1 MAKGHGML
9 FATIF
14 PNRSTQ
20 SKRDLTSNGSNL
32 ARESI
37 DLLRPPIEKSAHMV
51 GKEECLFFHPFI
63 LLIKSY
69 DFLPLCIKDA
79 LLLSSQEEIWCAT
92 PKTTKRHLWKI
103 CDEKELCPFDF
114 FQVSA
119 FSKTILGSIKCEIE
133 KKIFGTC
140 PNARFQGT

>member
-1 MAKGHGML
+1 LKKRKKYGQRPWNVVCHN
-9 FATIF
+9 F
-14 PNRSTQ
+14 SKQKQ

-92 PKTTKRHLWKI
+92 PKTTKRHL
-103 CDEKELCPFDF
+103 
-114 FQVSA
+114 
-119 FSKTILGSIKCEIE
+119 
-133 KKIFGTC
+133 
-140 PNARFQGT
+140 